1 MKLAILKPVVVDQTP
16 KETFTTDFLKWSKR
30 PLIQFI
36 IPPTIIFIIFMST
49 TASNLQPFIY
59 FMIYFFMCFLWTC
72 LRIGPI
78 DMELYNISLKIR
90 IKYEKLKSE
99 GKNDEAEKYIKSVP
113 RWLIR
118 NCLIAESKCGPIFW

>member
-1 MKLAILKPVVVDQTP
+1 MK

-30 PLIQFI
+30 VLIQFI
-36 IPPTIIFIIFMST
+36 IPPTIIFIIFMSIT
-49 TASNLQPFIY
+49 TSRLQPFIY
-59 FMIYFFMCFLWTC
+59 FMIYFFMCFLWIC

-99 GKNDEAEKYIKSVP
+99 GKNEEAEKYIKSVP

-118 NCLIAESKCGPIFW
+118 NCLIVEEKCGPMFW